1 MKEPNNDRI
10 KRLNDDLIKRLE
22 EEMNSKATDSGIDM
36 QKDKVK
42 QYQEETK
49 PSYEIRKRRILN
61 LMRNKNIDGIS
72 EEFTKMLCDLAMDII
87 TFAPLG
93 TFEDLLHDVYQNQ
106 KRCSEITSEEL
117 DQLEREESIGVDCAI
132 SWIMGSFYKRNNIKP
147 SDDRGE
153 VLLHGLSVCVN
164 KYIESVKLI
173 PMDDVDDIEIPKK
186 GDQDD

>member
-1 MKEPNNDRI
+1 LKAKGLKMKEPNDDRI

-49 PSYEIRKRRILN
+49 PLYEIRKRRILN

-72 EEFTKMLCDLAMDII
+72 EEFTKMLCDLAIDVI
-87 TFAPLG
+87 TFSPKG
-93 TFEDLLHDVYQNQ
+93 TFEDLLHDIYENQ
-106 KRCSEITSEEL
+106 MKCSELSVEEL
-117 DQLEREESIGVDCAI
+117 VKLEEKEHIGIECAVD
-132 SWIMGSFYKRNNIKP
+132 WIVNSFHKRYRIKP
-147 SDDRGE
+147 TDKNDE
-153 VLLHGLSVCVN
+153 LLMHGLSKCFSRYV
-164 KYIESVKLI
+164 ESIKI
-173 PMDDVDDIEIPKK
+173 INQK